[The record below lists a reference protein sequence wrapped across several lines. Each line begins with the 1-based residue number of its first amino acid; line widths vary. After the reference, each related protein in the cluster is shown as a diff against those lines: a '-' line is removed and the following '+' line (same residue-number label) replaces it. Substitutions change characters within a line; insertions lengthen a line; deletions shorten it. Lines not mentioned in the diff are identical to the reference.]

1 MRCGVDD
8 PESPVGQ
15 SPPSRFPASFLEN
28 GRTRPDRRPQGCNL
42 GTTSANGAKADRV
55 IWCRPNPLSQ
65 PHINNEAKRR
75 GNPEW
80 RKCRR
85 LSYTRETEPPRPNWL
100 AGAPGFEP
108 GNGGIKSAVPHKHWN
123 NAVQWIN
130 LSPRSVGHHRDR
142 LVSPEPELAP
152 ARHRGV
158 GFAVS
163 ECMRRP
169 VKQFELSR

>member
-1 MRCGVDD
+1 LILASKPV
-8 PESPVGQ
+8 ESPQ
-15 SPPSRFPASFLEN
+15 SVSGDWLLTCEIARNRAIFCRFVREVREGKKPAFSEDF
-28 GRTRPDRRPQGCNL
+28 RM
-42 GTTSANGAKADRV
+42 
-55 IWCRPNPLSQ
+55 
-65 PHINNEAKRR
+65 
-75 GNPEW
+75 
-80 RKCRR
+80 
-85 LSYTRETEPPRPNWL
+85 

-108 GNGGIKSAVPHKHWN
+108 GNGGIKPAVPHKHWN